1 MEENKDKKHEQQGFS
16 SNPEKSFEAGEKGGA
31 KPAPKVTSQGSHN
44 GAGGMG
50 ETSSRTEN
58 PNRPSQGEGWQS
70 DSAGSED
77 AGKKD

>member
-31 KPAPKVTSQGSHN
+31 KPAPKITSQGSHN
-44 GAGGMG
+44 GAGGLG

-58 PNRPSQGEGWQS
+58 PNRPTQGEGWQS
-70 DSAGSED
+70 ESAGSED